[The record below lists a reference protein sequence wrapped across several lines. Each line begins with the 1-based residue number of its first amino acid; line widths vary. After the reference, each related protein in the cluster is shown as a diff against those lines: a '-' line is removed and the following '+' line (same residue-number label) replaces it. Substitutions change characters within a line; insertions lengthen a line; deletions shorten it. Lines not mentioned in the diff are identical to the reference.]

1 MNNKYLLIFTL
12 FLMSGA
18 GNNAFSQIQAA
29 AANEPRIAL
38 VIGNSAYRD
47 SPLLNPV
54 NDARAI
60 AKTLEQNGFSL
71 TNRENVGLKDMQGLL
86 RQFGDQ
92 LRKGGVGLFFFA
104 GHGMQIKGRNFLIPV
119 DADIQ
124 REDEVAFNALD
135 ANAVLDKMES
145 AGNRMNIVILDACR
159 NNPFARSFR
168 SSSVGLAQMDA
179 PVGTLVAFATAPGA
193 VASDGSGAHGLYTQ
207 HLLEAM
213 ITPGAKVEDVFK
225 HVRANVRRDSQ
236 GKQIPWESTSLE
248 GDFYFKVVPPAA
260 PVRTASA
267 EPASPANAQTAAAEL
282 APIEAIKTLAPKKGD
297 EWTYQ
302 FIDMFSGNKV
312 ATFLRKVQK
321 IEGRKVYLVD
331 AKGITRSI
339 NDTDLNAIQ
348 LFKPDGSVDLKYSK
362 PLQYHKLPLQT
373 GDKWTLEFAV
383 ERPQGVASQVTTEL
397 KAIRQE
403 RVATPAGVFNTLR
416 VEGASKYKSVDKNG
430 KSGEGVSTVRFWL
443 SPVVGNFVVFEFEQT
458 DWSGKLSR
466 KERTELLS
474 YRRTP

>member
-1 MNNKYLLIFTL
+1 MP
-12 FLMSGA
+12 GA
-18 GNNAFSQIQAA
+18 GNNAFSQAQAA
-29 AANEPRIAL
+29 DAKEPRIAL
-38 VIGNSAYRD
+38 VIGNSAYRY
-47 SPLLNPV
+47 SPLVNPV
-54 NDARAI
+54 NDARAV
-60 AKTLEQNGFSL
+60 AKTLEQNGFSV
-71 TNRENVGLKDMQGLL
+71 TSRENVGLKDMQILL

-104 GHGMQIKGRNFLIPV
+104 GHGMQIKGRNFLIPM

-135 ANAVLDKMES
+135 ANAILEKMES

-193 VASDGSGAHGLYTQ
+193 VASDGSGLHGLYTQ
-207 HLLEAM
+207 HLLQAM
-213 ITPGAKVEDVFK
+213 TTPGAKLEDVFK
-225 HVRANVRRDSQ
+225 QVRSNVRRDSQ

-248 GDFYFKVVPPAA
+248 GDFYFKVAPPAP

-267 EPASPANAQTAAAEL
+267 ATYLASPSNAQTASEL
-282 APIEAIKTLAPKKGD
+282 APIEAIKTLALKKGD

-302 FIDMFSGNKV
+302 IIDLFSGNKIS
-312 ATFLRKVQK
+312 TYPRKVQK
-321 IEGRKVYLVD
+321 IEGDRVYLVD
-331 AKGITRSI
+331 DKGITR
-339 NDTDLNAIQ
+339 AIHDMDMNLIRQ
-348 LFKPDGSVDLKYSK
+348 YNPDGSVELQYSK
-362 PLQYHKLPLQT
+362 SRSYYKLPLQA
-373 GDKWTLEFAV
+373 GDKWTARFAI
-383 ERPQGVASQVTTEL
+383 ERPQGIASQVAAEL

-416 VEGASKYKSVDKNG
+416 VEGASKFKWVDKDG
-430 KSGEGVSTVRFWL
+430 KSGEGVGTLRFWL
-443 SPVVGNFVVFEFEQT
+443 SPVVGNAVVFEYEET
-458 DWSGKLSR
+458 NESGKVTR
-466 KERTELLS
+466 KERRELLS

>member
-1 MNNKYLLIFTL
+1 MKKYLLIVAL
-12 FLMSGA
+12 FLMPGA
-18 GNNAFSQIQAA
+18 GNSAYSQVQPADA
-29 AANEPRIAL
+29 KEPRIAL

-47 SPLLNPV
+47 SPLVNPV

-60 AKTLEQNGFSL
+60 AKTLEQNGFSV
-71 TNRENVGLKDMQGLL
+71 TNRENAGLKDMQILL

-135 ANAVLDKMES
+135 ANAILEKMES
-145 AGNRMNIVILDACR
+145 AGNRVNIVILDACR

-168 SSSVGLAQMDA
+168 SGSVGLAQMDA

-193 VASDGSGAHGLYTQ
+193 VASDGSGVHGLYTQ

-213 ITPGAKVEDVFK
+213 TISGAKVEDVFK

-248 GDFYFKVVPPAA
+248 GDFYFKVAPPAP
-260 PVRTASA
+260 PVRTAS
-267 EPASPANAQTAAAEL
+267 SVGNAQTSAAEL
-282 APIEAIKTLAPKKGD
+282 APIVAIKTLALKKGD

-321 IEGRKVYLVD
+321 IEGGRVYLVD
-331 AKGITRSI
+331 AKGTTRSI
-339 NDTDLNAIQ
+339 TDTELNALQ
-348 LFKPDGSVDLKYSK
+348 QFKPDGSVDRKYSK
-362 PLQYHKLPLQT
+362 PLQYHKLPLQI
-373 GDKWTLEFAV
+373 GDKWTAEFAI
-383 ERPQGVASQVTTEL
+383 ERPQGVASRVTTEL
-397 KAIRQE
+397 KALRQE
-403 RVATPAGVFNTLR
+403 RVATPAGVFNTVR
-416 VEGASKYKSVDKNG
+416 VEGASKYRSVDKSG
-430 KSGEGVSTVRFWL
+430 KSGEGMSTVRFWL

-458 DWSGKLSR
+458 DWTGKLNR